1 MTSFCLIFLPFLKII
16 SEELYSV
23 QKVRL
28 GSCGQSV
35 FIETPVHMSYGN
47 HVHLGEHFYVNFNLV
62 LVDDGEITEHD
73 KEYYFRDMKVDYPY
87 TLRKE

>member
-1 MTSFCLIFLPFLKII
+1 
-16 SEELYSV
+16 
-23 QKVRL
+23 
-28 GSCGQSV
+28 
-35 FIETPVHMSYGN
+35 MSYGN